1 MPTGDLPIERISR
14 IHFAFLG
21 ERPAMRERLPILWHP
36 RLVLAQCLIVLASI
50 VSGCASQPQ
59 NPEPGA
65 VAEENFHDPLE
76 NANRKIFDFNQVI
89 DRHALVPAAKAYRA
103 ALPAPVRDSIHDFLN
118 NLQEPL
124 IFANATLQ
132 GRFGYAKDSVVRFV
146 LNSTIGMA
154 GLVDVA
160 GRWGIPYRDND
171 LGITF
176 GVWGIPEGPYLV
188 VPLLGPSDPRDLAG
202 LGIQSFGDPWNRIVS
217 GQPWNYYWIPYA
229 HGLVTA
235 LDQRSRY
242 LDTLADIERTSLDY
256 YATIRSLYRQ
266 RRAALVR
273 GEHGN
278 LPPNPGFTLNAPE
291 PLAPANSRPPANV
304 ASVLQD
310 GSEVSGQ

>member
-1 MPTGDLPIERISR
+1 MKMCTMR
-14 IHFAFLG
+14 LG
-21 ERPAMRERLPILWHP
+21 LQQA
-36 RLVLAQCLIVLASI
+36 LVVVALA
-50 VSGCASQPQ
+50 VSGCAGPSQGPSS
-59 NPEPGA
+59 A
-65 VAEENFHDPLE
+65 VAEEDFHDPLE
-76 NANRKIFDFNQVI
+76 DFNRKIFDFNQVV
-89 DRHALVPAAKAYRA
+89 DKHVLVPAAKAYRWG
-103 ALPAPVRDSIHDFLN
+103 LSAPLRDSIHDFLN

-124 IFANATLQ
+124 IFANSTLQ

-202 LGIQSFGDPWNRIVS
+202 LGIQSFGDPWNRLTS
-217 GQPWNYYWIPYA
+217 GEPWTLYWIPYA
-229 HGLVTA
+229 RGGVTA
-235 LDQRSRY
+235 LDQRTRY

-278 LPPNPGFTLNAPE
+278 LPPNPGFTLNAPG
-291 PLAPANSRPPANV
+291 PPALANSQPPTNV
-304 ASVLQD
+304 ASAVQN

>member
-1 MPTGDLPIERISR
+1 
-14 IHFAFLG
+14 
-21 ERPAMRERLPILWHP
+21 MRERLPKLCHP
-36 RLVLAQCLIVLASI
+36 RMVLAQSLIVLAAM

-59 NPEPGA
+59 TAQPGA
-65 VAEENFHDPLE
+65 VGEEDFHDPIE
-76 NANRKIFDFNQVI
+76 NVNRKIFDFNQAI
-89 DRHALVPAAKAYRA
+89 DRHALVPLAKAYRA
-103 ALPAPVRDSIHDFLN
+103 AVPEPLRGTVHDFLN

-124 IFANATLQ
+124 IFANSTLQ
-132 GRFGYAKDSVVRFV
+132 GRFGYARDSVVRFV

-202 LGIQSFGDPWNRIVS
+202 LGIQSFGDPWNRLTS
-217 GQPWNYYWIPYA
+217 GEPWTLYWIPYA
-229 HGLVTA
+229 RGGVTA
-235 LDQRSRY
+235 LDQRTRY

-291 PLAPANSRPPANV
+291 SPGLANSPPPTSV
-304 ASVLQD
+304 AAAVQD